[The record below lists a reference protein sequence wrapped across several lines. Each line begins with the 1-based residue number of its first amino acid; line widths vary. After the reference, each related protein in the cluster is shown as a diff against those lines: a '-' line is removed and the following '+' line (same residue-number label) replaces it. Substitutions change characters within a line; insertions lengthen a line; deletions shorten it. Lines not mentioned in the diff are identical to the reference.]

1 MPWMTI
7 TKHNKKSPR
16 IAGKRY
22 PPLPRI
28 GVSGGISKQKIT
40 RDLDY
45 IQVGLCL
52 NTVALDSTGPSSL
65 HKMNTLYIC
74 IDTQCGKVFGNPHY
88 ITIPREVKVYRHS
101 LLEL

>member
-28 GVSGGISKQKIT
+28 RVSGGISKQKIA

-45 IQVGLCL
+45 IQVGPCL

-65 HKMNTLYIC
+65 HKINTLYIY
-74 IDTQCGKVFGNPHY
+74 IYIYTYRERERDTQCGKVFGNPHY
-88 ITIPREVKVYRHS
+88 I
-101 LLEL
+101 